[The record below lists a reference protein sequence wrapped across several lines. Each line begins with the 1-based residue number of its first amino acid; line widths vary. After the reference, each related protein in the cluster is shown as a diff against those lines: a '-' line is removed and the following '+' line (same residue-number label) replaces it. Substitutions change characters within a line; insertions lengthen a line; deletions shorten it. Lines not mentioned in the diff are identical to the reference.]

1 MCKQPYESEDLN
13 MNAKSTKLRFPHHV
27 PPGCRR
33 WEAFQALFS
42 NRKTEV
48 NARKVEEALDM
59 LQPLQPLGT
68 GVEPRAASLRD
79 VSLRLGSASA
89 ISQATAVVPD
99 QSFVTSIYTAQEN
112 ETPRLR
118 DGS

>member
-1 MCKQPYESEDLN
+1 
-13 MNAKSTKLRFPHHV
+13 MNAKSTKLRFPHRV
-27 PPGCRR
+27 PPRCRR

-42 NRKTEV
+42 HRKTEV

-59 LQPLQPLGT
+59 LQPLQPLET
-68 GVEPRAASLRD
+68 GLEPRAASLSD
-79 VSLRLGSASA
+79 VSLRLGSAGA
-89 ISQATAVVPD
+89 MSQATAHVSH
-99 QSFVTSIYTAQEN
+99 QGFVSSIYTAQEN